1 MRHRGRA
8 IRFAALS
15 ALGCALFSSICL
27 PALAQDEVVALQGAR
42 IITVT
47 DGIIDNGV
55 LVMSGGRITALG
67 LDVPIPAGA
76 RVIDVTGKTVLPG
89 LIDGFTNL
97 GTADYPSYGR
107 DDDEATDPV
116 TPHLRIIDA
125 LNPDNR
131 FIPLARRAGTT
142 AALCAPADG
151 NLLTGQSAL
160 VRLAGSRM
168 EEMVVRSPVGIH
180 ISLGEAPK
188 VRYGERN
195 KAPGTRMGSAALLRQ
210 TLMDAQGYADKLAF
224 HERKLAE
231 YRAGG
236 GEEKAKEPTP
246 PARNLQQEALLPV
259 LRGETPVIVSAD
271 RFDDIHTAL
280 RIAEEFDLRIIVNH
294 GAEAHRLAGELA
306 ERDIPVIWGPAGARY
321 RELESQEGT
330 PETPALLARA
340 GVHFAFQT
348 GSAENPVGLL
358 EQARSA
364 IAHGLPYQV
373 ALEALTISPARIFG
387 VADQLGSLEV
397 GKSADL
403 VVFDGDPL
411 REIARVERVFIG
423 GKEF

>member
-15 ALGCALFSSICL
+15 ALGCALFSSICV

-42 IITVT
+42 ILTVT

-67 LDVPIPAGA
+67 PHVPIPTGA
-76 RVIDVTGKTVLPG
+76 RVIDVTGKTVMPG

-97 GTADYPSYGR
+97 GTADYPSYGK

-131 FIPLARRAGTT
+131 FIPLARSAGIT
-142 AALCAPADG
+142 AVLCAPADG

-195 KAPGTRMGSAALLRQ
+195 QMPGTRMGSAALLRQ
-210 TLMDAQGYADKLAF
+210 TLMDAQGYADKLAL

-231 YRAGG
+231 YRAGK
-236 GEEKAKEPTP
+236 GEEKAKEPAP

-294 GAEAHRLAGELA
+294 GAEAHRVAGELA

-321 RELESQEGT
+321 RKLESQEGT

-340 GVHFAFQT
+340 GIRFAFQT

-364 IAHGLPYQV
+364 MAHGLPYQA

-403 VVFDGDPL
+403 VVFNGDPL

>member
-1 MRHRGRA
+1 MRHRRRA

-27 PALAQDEVVALQGAR
+27 PALAQDEIVALQGAR
-42 IITVT
+42 ILTVT

-55 LVMSGGRITALG
+55 LVISGGRITALG
-67 LDVPIPAGA
+67 PHVPIPSGA
-76 RVIDVTGKTVLPG
+76 RVIDVTGKTVMPG
-89 LIDGFTNL
+89 LIDGFTN
-97 GTADYPSYGR
+97 
-107 DDDEATDPV
+107 
-116 TPHLRIIDA
+116 

-131 FIPLARRAGTT
+131 FIPLARSAGVT

-151 NLLTGQSAL
+151 NLVTGQSAL

-168 EEMVVRSPVGIH
+168 EEMVVRFPVGLH
-180 ISLGEAPK
+180 ISLGEAAK

-195 KAPGTRMGSAALLRQ
+195 QMPGTRMGSAALLRQ
-210 TLMDAQGYADKLAF
+210 TLMDARGYADKLAL

-231 YRAGG
+231 YRAGK

-294 GAEAHRLAGELA
+294 GAEAHRVAGELA

-321 RELESQEGT
+321 RKLESQEGT

-340 GVHFAFQT
+340 GIRFAFQT

-364 IAHGLPYQV
+364 MAHGLPYQA

-403 VVFDGDPL
+403 VVFNGDPL